1 MGSNPTS
8 SIESSVRCPKTET
21 ENLILGKQPQANDP
35 KYEMRDHLYNRK
47 YQQLQKID
55 PTLLCR
61 FITAANKEY
70 IENLKTNNPNI
81 EKNIIHKPFWLNEL
95 RTTIHSF
102 LSNKE
107 KQQKEDKDKLL
118 MLI

>member
-21 ENLILGKQPQANDP
+21 ENLILGKQHQANGP
-35 KYEMRDHLYNRK
+35 KYEMRDLYNRK
-47 YQQLQKID
+47 SQELQNID
-55 PTLLCR
+55 PTLLYR

-102 LSNKE
+102 LSNKG

>member
-35 KYEMRDHLYNRK
+35 KYEMRDLSNRK
-47 YQQLQKID
+47 SQELQKID

-70 IENLKTNNPNI
+70 IRE
-81 EKNIIHKPFWLNEL
+81 
-95 RTTIHSF
+95 S
-102 LSNKE
+102 
-107 KQQKEDKDKLL
+107 KDK
-118 MLI
+118 